1 MSLELDGGQES
12 QRAGERSHA
21 FLLRCWQE
29 PDGDAGGAPAWRFSL
44 THIDAKREKRGFAD
58 LEALM
63 AHLHQILATKNCITS
78 EGEQS

>member
-29 PDGDAGGAPAWRFSL
+29 PNGDAGRGLAWRFSM
-44 THIDAKREKRGFAD
+44 THIDTKREKKGFAD

-63 AHLHQILATKNCITS
+63 AHLHQILADKNCTSS
-78 EGEQS
+78 EGEQI